1 MKKIFTLI
9 AMCMMAIASQA
20 AITIHV
26 QAEKAPHLWAWVGS
40 TNVFSEQW
48 PGPQMTEKKT
58 VQGTEFWYYTFDETI
73 TTVNILFNDGGADGP
88 VKQTKDIN
96 GITTDRYFIYDGAQT
111 ATDVTTQYG
120 GEVPDAKVES
130 LFLKGNQQ
138 DEMWTGEIEFQ
149 VVEAGK
155 SFKLVVDASDFAPAE
170 NLWKFKIRPN
180 NQEWVGYS
188 MVYDLEQEEP
198 DGKNWLEQAIN
209 DDNFQIDLE
218 STDLNGKVF
227 TFSATWAGGTDAA
240 QGWTLTVE
248 NGTADG
254 IKDLRLA
261 NDNKQ
266 CYNLAGQ
273 SVKANY
279 RGIVVMNGK
288 KMMVK

>member
-9 AMCMMAIASQA
+9 AMCMMAVASQA
-20 AITIHV
+20 AITVYV
-26 QAEKAPHLWAWVGS
+26 QAEVAPYLWAWNASGD
-40 TNVFSEQW
+40 VFKAQGW
-48 PGPQMTEKKT
+48 PGLQLTEKKT

-73 TTVNILFNDGGADGP
+73 TTVSILFNNGSG
-88 VKQTKDIN
+88 KQTGNIT
-96 GITTDRYFIYDGAQT
+96 GLTTDRYFTYDGDNSY
-111 ATDVTTQYG
+111 TDVTEQYG
-120 GEVPDAKVES
+120 GTVPDAEVNS
-130 LFLKGNQQ
+130 LSLKGNH
-138 DEMWTGEIEFQ
+138 DGWAADVMFE

-155 SFKLVVDASDFAPAE
+155 SFRLVVDATNFNLAE
-170 NLWKFKIRPN
+170 GFWRFKIRPN
-180 NQEWVGYS
+180 ADDWVGYS
-188 MVYDLEQEEP
+188 QVYDLEQEEP
-198 DGKNWLEQAIN
+198 DGKSWLAQAAA
-209 DDNFQIDLE
+209 DDNFEIDMEDTSLT
-218 STDLNGKVF
+218 SKVF
-227 TFSATWAGGTDAA
+227 TFNASWAGGKDAT

>member
-9 AMCMMAIASQA
+9 AMCMMAVASQA
-20 AITIHV
+20 AITVYV
-26 QAEKAPHLWAWVGS
+26 QAEVAPHLWAWVGS
-40 TNVFSEQW
+40 TNVFSEAW

-73 TTVNILFNDGGADGP
+73 TTVNILFNDGGANGS

-96 GITTDRYFIYDGAQT
+96 GITTDRYFTYDGGSNAV
-111 ATDVTTQYG
+111 DVTEQYG
-120 GEVPDAKVES
+120 GTVPDAEVNS
-130 LFLKGNQQ
+130 LSLKGNH
-138 DEMWTGEIEFQ
+138 DEWAADVMFE

-155 SFKLVVDASDFAPAE
+155 SFRLVVDASAFELAE
-170 NLWKFKIRPN
+170 GFWRFKIRPN
-180 NQEWVGYS
+180 AADWVGYS
-188 MVYDLEQEEP
+188 QVYDLEQEEP
-198 DGKNWLEQAIN
+198 DGKSWLAQAAA
-209 DDNFQIDLE
+209 DDNFEIDMEDTSLT
-218 STDLNGKVF
+218 SKVF
-227 TFSATWAGGTDAA
+227 TFNASWAGGKDAA
-240 QGWTLTVE
+240 IGWTLTVE

>member
-20 AITIHV
+20 AITVYV
-26 QAEKAPHLWAWVGS
+26 QAEAAPHLWAWTSSG
-40 TNVFSEQW
+40 NVFTEAW

-58 VQGTEFWYYTFDETI
+58 EQGTEFWYYTFDETI
-73 TTVNILFNDGGADGP
+73 TNVSILFNDGALP
-88 VKQTKDIN
+88 NAKQTGNIS
-96 GITTDRYFIYDGAQT
+96 GITTDRYFTYDGAT
-111 ATDVTTQYG
+111 NYTDVTEQYG
-120 GEVPDAKVES
+120 GVVPDAEVNS
-130 LFLKGNQQ
+130 LSLKGNH
-138 DEMWTGEIEFQ
+138 DGWAADVMFE

-155 SFKLVVDASDFAPAE
+155 SFRLVVDASAFELAE
-170 NLWKFKIRPN
+170 GFWRFKIRPN
-180 NQEWVGYS
+180 ADLWVGYS
-188 MVYDLEQEEP
+188 QVYDLEQEEP
-198 DGKNWLEQAIN
+198 DGKSWLAQAAA
-209 DDNFQIDLE
+209 DDNFEIDMEDTSLT
-218 STDLNGKVF
+218 SKVF
-227 TFSATWAGGTDAA
+227 TLTASWAGGKDASI
-240 QGWTLTVE
+240 GWTLTVE